1 MKKIAV
7 IGGGFTGMAAA
18 TSLRNKGYEVHLF
31 EKQNILGGLAA
42 GFKEPHWNSSLEYF
56 YHHWFKSD
64 TYVQKYAELWNCSDG
79 LVFKRPT
86 TVIETDY
93 SGFVRLDSA
102 ISLLQYPELPFHEKI
117 RLGSALAY
125 LKVTRD
131 WKKLEKHRA
140 EEWCTKYMG
149 SRPYQKIWQPL
160 MVGKFGE
167 QHSKQVNMAWLWS
180 RLSCRTP
187 ELGTFIGG
195 FQLFINRAEEAMIN
209 LGVRVHKGISELQAQ
224 PEDGKWQI
232 FCTGREN
239 DTFDGVVVTA
249 SPTAFEKVIG
259 GSAPSYL
266 QQLKKGTSL
275 GVQVIVLAN
284 KKRLGQNYWYS
295 LKRNQYNPYLAL
307 IEHTNF
313 VSESEYSGE
322 HLVYLAKYVDTQS
335 AEWVESDEQLVSSAL
350 KTCQRVNPNFDAGYN
365 IRSYVFRD
373 GYAQPI
379 MGPNAS
385 QVLPPIKVPD
395 QPNLFHASMS
405 HVYPWDRG
413 TNFALELGER
423 ATSVIFQECK

>member
-31 EKQNILGGLAA
+31 EKQNTLGGLAA
-42 GFKEPHWNSSLEYF
+42 GFKEPHWNSSLEHF

-64 TYVQKYAELWNCSDG
+64 KFVQKYAELWNCADG

-86 TVIETDY
+86 TVIETDN
-93 SGFVRLDSA
+93 SGFVQLDSA
-102 ISLLQYPELPFHEKI
+102 ISLLQYPELPFHDKI
-117 RLGSALAY
+117 RLGSTLAY
-125 LKVTRD
+125 LKVTRN
-131 WKKLEKHRA
+131 WKKLEAHRA

-187 ELGTFIGG
+187 ELGTFKGG
-195 FQLFINRAEEAMIN
+195 FQEFINRAEESMKKFGVKIN
-209 LGVRVHKGISELQAQ
+209 KSVSEIYSQPENGQWRVACSGRESELY
-224 PEDGKWQI
+224 
-232 FCTGREN
+232 
-239 DTFDGVVVTA
+239 DGVVVAA
-249 SPTAFEKVIG
+249 SPKTFEKVIG
-259 GSAPSYL
+259 SSAPAYV

-275 GVQVIVLAN
+275 GVQVIVLVN
-284 KKRLGQNYWYS
+284 TKRLGQNYWYS
-295 LKRNQYNPYLAL
+295 LKRNQHNPYLAL

-313 VSESEYSGE
+313 VPESEYGGE
-322 HLVYLAKYVDTQS
+322 HLVYLAKYVDINTS
-335 AEWVESDEQLVSSAL
+335 EWLETDEQLLASAL
-350 KTCQRVNPNFDAGYN
+350 KTCRRVNPQFDVGSN

-373 GYAQPI
+373 AYAQPI

-385 QVLPPIKVPD
+385 QVLPSLKVPD

-413 TNFALELGER
+413 TNFAFELGEKV
-423 ATSVIFQECK
+423 ASLFNHV